1 MRSPSV
7 SGRQKPSHLA
17 VLHPSLTLLLLLLAS
32 FLAPPLPGQDTPT
45 LTVPETC
52 TAFGY
57 APDGRIAYAVK
68 HILTTKRLE
77 LQRDDIWLLGL
88 DGKRRRIVNGE
99 KLIQGPRYGGA
110 VPFSYAIQS
119 IRWSPDGTRM
129 TAEMLTS
136 EMTNERG
143 DTREGVLTLLLDDN
157 GKEIKIAG
165 GDSVIPEGT
174 NATWLADGVTVA
186 FLEEAVKP
194 KLLYSIYS
202 VRPVAGRGG
211 QLFTDHAFVA
221 VAWNTKQSAGVGV
234 ERDRSLSGS
243 PQLVALDLIKE
254 TRRELA
260 TLDGFVGGL
269 TISPSGTKVAYF
281 RDYEV
286 LEVRELAAPERV
298 ARLRVAYGAYQWAPD
313 ERRILIKRGLEHRS
327 GDLAWVTVPPLGATN
342 TRAGAGPLAVADAQL
357 QPALHGLSFRDFEL
371 SPDGRSLGV
380 IEPGKRNLVIYPAQ

>member
-1 MRSPSV
+1 MRSPAAR
-7 SGRQKPSHLA
+7 GRWKPTRSA
-17 VLHPSLTLLLLLLAS
+17 VLRPGLPLLPLLLAS
-32 FLAPPLPGQDTPT
+32 FLAFPLAGQDTPS

-68 HILTTKRLE
+68 HILTTKKLE

-110 VPFSYAIQS
+110 VPFSYAVQS

-129 TAEMLTS
+129 TAEMFTS

-165 GDSVIPEGT
+165 GDSVIPEGI
-174 NATWLADGVTVA
+174 NAAWLADGVTVA
-186 FLEEAVKP
+186 FLQEAVKP
-194 KLLYSIYS
+194 KLLYSINS

-211 QLFTDHAFVA
+211 VLFADHAFVA
-221 VAWNTKQSAGVGV
+221 VAWNTKQSTGVGV
-234 ERDRSLSGS
+234 ERDRSLSGP
-243 PQLVALDLIKE
+243 PQLVALDIIKE

-260 TLDGFVGGL
+260 TLGGFVGGL

-281 RDYEV
+281 RDHEV
-286 LEVRELAAPERV
+286 LEIRDLAAPERV

-313 ERRILIKRGLEHRS
+313 ERRILIKRGPERRL
-327 GDLAWVTVPPLGATN
+327 GDLAWVTVPQLDAASTK
-342 TRAGAGPLAVADAQL
+342 AGAGPLAATDAQL